1 MMVTM
6 LQSTNQVET
15 FSGMR
20 AVMSTPVGRRD
31 VHGQTLADDP
41 EEIEAFAGPVQRVI
55 SEAIAQDAD
64 SSRPD

>member
-1 MMVTM
+1 
-6 LQSTNQVET
+6 
-15 FSGMR
+15 MR

-31 VHGQTLADDP
+31 AHGQTLADDP